1 MELRIWKNR
10 LSKYRWE
17 MMFLLCFVISES
29 ALASSCKV
37 DLGASVES
45 YESENCIEKEN
56 YWIVQSCSTKLFC
69 KVTNKDLVKTHKYKC
84 PKSTGNPK
92 LSCFTFPKTK
102 FNSSAFKIISVDDI
116 KELSKIE
123 KHSSGFVFYVASPRR
138 KISKQRSILNQL
150 QVTNYELLA
159 AKIWRRLKSVRA
171 TPKILIQYF

>member
-1 MELRIWKNR
+1 
-10 LSKYRWE
+10 
-17 MMFLLCFVISES
+17 MFLLCFVISES

-123 KHSSGFVFYVASPRR
+123 KHSSGFVFYEASSESSSKNIQAKVNSEPITGNELRAFGS
-138 KISKQRSILNQL
+138 KDMETVKVCASNTENFNTIFLISQSDD
-150 QVTNYELLA
+150 TYEEC
-159 AKIWRRLKSVRA
+159 K
-171 TPKILIQYF
+171 F